1 MASSSLKLVRREP
14 EHAYI
19 SDMLWLPRRKIAE
32 SVVKEALEFWGVE
45 KGTPVLNRLWDETN
59 NHVICPREF
68 LSTEDYKS
76 FDFKFIDLTRRRYPR
91 ANFHSKILLRNEQA
105 AAWSAFD
112 KARGGILNLAPGKG
126 KTVLSLQKAAT
137 LDVPTLV
144 VVHNTYLWEQWQERI
159 SAFLELPVGESI
171 GRVQGPEFDW
181 RHPITIAMIHTLSN
195 KAEKGE
201 IPAEFAK
208 HFGLTIFDEVHHLS
222 APFFVRAAPLTTG
235 LRFGL
240 TATTDRLDGMEFIYQ
255 YHLGKIFY
263 SDLRQDLIPRIY
275 FQLTPVQIDCRE
287 KEKGNPPEEILDVKG
302 EVNIPKLR
310 SYVGQM
316 ELSNQF
322 RANCI
327 KEALREGRKIL
338 ALGHSKIQLQLLHE
352 MFPGSGL
359 VIQETPQNQRTEM
372 VQTSQLCF
380 AINHLGAEGLDD
392 DMLDTLFVL
401 TPFSSPNDL
410 QQFMGRIQ
418 RSKPGKRTPVVV
430 IFDDVGVGPF
440 HGLCHSLKKTLR
452 KWDMDYET
460 KNAPKGW
467 R

>member
-1 MASSSLKLVRREP
+1 
-14 EHAYI
+14 
-19 SDMLWLPRRKIAE
+19 MLWLPRRKISE
-32 SVVKEALEFWGVE
+32 NVVKEALEFWGVE
-45 KGTPVLNRLWDETN
+45 KGTPILNRLWDETN
-59 NHVICPREF
+59 NHIICPREF
-68 LSTEDYKS
+68 LAAENYPA
-76 FDFKFIDLTRRRYPR
+76 FDFPFVDLTRKRFPR
-91 ANFHSKILLRNEQA
+91 ANFNSRIRLRDEQA
-105 AAWSAFD
+105 AAWAAFD
-112 KARGGILNLAPGKG
+112 KARSGILNLAPGKG
-126 KTVLSLQKAAT
+126 KTVLSLQKVAS
-137 LDVPTLV
+137 LDCPALI

-159 SAFLELPVGESI
+159 SSFLELPFGESI

-181 RHPITIAMIHTLSN
+181 CRPITIAMIHTLSN
-195 KAEKGE
+195 MADKGE
-201 IPAEFAK
+201 IPEAFRR
-208 HFGLTIFDEVHHLS
+208 HFGITIFDEVHHLS
-222 APFFVRAAPLTTG
+222 APYFVKAAPLTTG

-240 TATTDRLDGMEFIYQ
+240 TATANRLDGMEFIYQ

-263 SDLRQDLIPRIY
+263 TDLKQDLIPRIY
-275 FQLTPVQIDCRE
+275 FQYTPIQVDCRP
-287 KEKGNPPEEILDVKG
+287 KEKGNPPDDILDVKG

-316 ELSNQF
+316 ERSNRF
-322 RANCI
+322 RADCI
-327 KEALREGRKIL
+327 KEALAEGRKIL

-359 VIQETPQNQRTEM
+359 VIQETPQHLRTEM
-372 VQTSQLCF
+372 VQSSQLCF

-440 HGLCHSLKKTLR
+440 HGLCHKLKKTL
-452 KWDMDYET
+452 KSWNMKFEI
-460 KNAPKGW
+460 KNSPSGW